1 MRFGLA
7 IQQNFIELMISR
19 NEWMSS
25 FYEDSLKQTIAEG
38 GGVNIFSTGVQY
50 AIQDLGKDKM
60 VKTQEKIKNI
70 VSKRETLKKEMEIW
84 YRDVSKGTYPK
95 TFELVA
101 LDEELSVLDTKYKQM
116 WDLRQDFAK

>member
-1 MRFGLA
+1 
-7 IQQNFIELMISR
+7 
-19 NEWMSS
+19 
-25 FYEDSLKQTIAEG
+25 
-38 GGVNIFSTGVQY
+38 
-50 AIQDLGKDKM
+50 M